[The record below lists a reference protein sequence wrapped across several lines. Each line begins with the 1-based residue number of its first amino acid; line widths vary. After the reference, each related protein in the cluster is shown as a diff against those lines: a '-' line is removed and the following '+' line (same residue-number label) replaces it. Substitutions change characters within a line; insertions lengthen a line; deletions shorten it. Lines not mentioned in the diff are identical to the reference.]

1 MVLISSSSFKCF
13 FSIKIF
19 HIPYFYFFI
28 FFVCVISLTK
38 TKLGIWTDTLS
49 IIFPLSIFLS
59 IVLIKMLLIRFGLF
73 LATILIGPRKQG
85 RRKLEFIRFKNS
97 LIIEFSS
104 YLRMSKLKSPVTT
117 VTLLML
123 HNFVGVSS
131 SFNKNKLSDLDV
143 CSVLLL
149 TY

>member
-73 LATILIGPRKQG
+73 LAKILIGPRKQG

-104 YLRMSKLKSPVTT
+104 YLKSPVTT

-131 SFNKNKLSDLDV
+131 SFNKNELSDLDV